1 MQNRGMRAVSLGE
14 HPETSPLNLDNLMD
28 LSTSYLGMNLRPPLV
43 PSASPLSRNI
53 DDVKRLED
61 AGAPAVVFH
70 SIFEEQL
77 QASSKTA
84 DLRMGPELYLDHI
97 SRAKDNVSIPIIG
110 SLNAAAPGGWVSYAR
125 QVEQAGANA
134 LELNIYNIP
143 TDMDRSGSE
152 VEQVYIDLLKAVKS
166 EITIPIAVKL
176 SPFFQQHG
184 EHGSTVR

>member
-1 MQNRGMRAVSLGE
+1 
-14 HPETSPLNLDNLMD
+14 
-28 LSTSYLGMNLRPPLV
+28 
-43 PSASPLSRNI
+43 
-53 DDVKRLED
+53 
-61 AGAPAVVFH
+61 
-70 SIFEEQL
+70 
-77 QASSKTA
+77 
-84 DLRMGPELYLDHI
+84 MG
-97 SRAKDNVSIPIIG
+97 
-110 SLNAAAPGGWVSYAR
+110 SYAR

>member
-110 SLNAAAPGGWVSYAR
+110 SLNAAAPGGWVAMPDRLSKRAPTRWNSTFTIFLRTWIAAAAR
-125 QVEQAGANA
+125 SSRFA
-134 LELNIYNIP
+134 L
-143 TDMDRSGSE
+143 TFS
-152 VEQVYIDLLKAVKS
+152 
-166 EITIPIAVKL
+166 KL
-176 SPFFQQHG
+176 
-184 EHGSTVR
+184 